1 MIEFLKELTKQIRM
15 VLPESYYEK
24 NRKATVVYPYLTFDF
39 DSEYLERYRD
49 GFYVDIDIFD
59 TSTSFKGIFEVEEQ
73 LRNHFRELVV
83 LTDDFLL
90 QFKVD
95 SGTKI
100 PTESDNLKRRN
111 LQIYVKTDWRNL

>member
-1 MIEFLKELTKQIRM
+1 MIEFLTELTKQLRK

-24 NRKATVVYPYLTFDF
+24 NRKAKVVYPYLTFDF

-49 GFYVDIDIFD
+49 GFFVDIDIFD
-59 TSTSFKGIFEVEEQ
+59 TSPSFKEIFEVEEM
-73 LRNHFRELVV
+73 LRDHFRELVV

-90 QFKVD
+90 QFRVD
-95 SGTKI
+95 TGTKI
-100 PTESDNLKRRN
+100 PTDSDNLKRRN

>member
-1 MIEFLKELTKQIRM
+1 MIKFLTELTKQLRT

>member
-1 MIEFLKELTKQIRM
+1 MIEFLTELTKQIRM

>member
-1 MIEFLKELTKQIRM
+1 MIKFLTELTKQLRT

-95 SGTKI
+95 SGAKI